1 MLALGVSGAGPSRE
15 ARTMGS
21 RRVKPSR
28 RRASSSKRRRT
39 VKSGRWAGLLKVSIG
54 VAALL
59 ACGLLGYSLWSGKA
73 GRPPESPPKAGPT
86 GPPTGQM
93 KVTLFFSDSQAEFLS
108 GEERVVP
115 EGLTP
120 LALAKA
126 VVQEVIR
133 GPRTPLHH
141 TLPKDTRVLKV
152 DLSGEGLCT
161 VDLSGE
167 LQRDHPGGS
176 SAELMTVYSIV
187 QSLAANV
194 PGVKSVQIL
203 IEGKK
208 TETLA
213 GHISI
218 GSPISPDPS
227 YVKNW

>member
-1 MLALGVSGAGPSRE
+1 
-15 ARTMGS
+15 MGS
-21 RRVKPSR
+21 RRANPSR
-28 RRASSSKRRRT
+28 RKAASVKRRRAT
-39 VKSGRWAGLLKVSIG
+39 KSSPWGRLFKVSVG

-59 ACGLLGYSLWSGKA
+59 ACAFLGYSLWSAKVS
-73 GRPPESPPKAGPT
+73 RPPEPPGKAGPT
-86 GPPTGQM
+86 EPPAGQM

-115 EGLTP
+115 QSRTP
-120 LALAKA
+120 VALARA
-126 VVQEVIR
+126 VMEEVAR
-133 GPRTPLHH
+133 GPRSPLHH
-141 TLPKDTRVLKV
+141 TLPKGTRVLKV
-152 DLSGEGLCT
+152 DLSGDGLCT

-187 QSLAANV
+187 ESLAANV

-208 TETLA
+208 ADTLA

-218 GSPISPDPS
+218 GNPISPDPS